1 MLAFQNVRS
10 GNNNI
15 GQTLTSWKT
24 AQLHLD
30 DRLLSFVGL
39 PLTATSF
46 SVACCSK
53 RFLARSDSNV
63 KFPGIKIKTLK
74 GFKQTILN
82 RLCMYYFARL
92 FVLYYCYGLC
102 IRNH

>member
-15 GQTLTSWKT
+15 GQTLTIWKT
-24 AQLHLD
+24 AQLHLH
-30 DRLLSFVGL
+30 DRIVFLGL

-63 KFPGIKIKTLK
+63 KFPSI
-74 GFKQTILN
+74 
-82 RLCMYYFARL
+82 
-92 FVLYYCYGLC
+92 
-102 IRNH
+102 